1 MKLPLIKFS
10 PALFWDIDKA
20 SLNFKKHRQ
29 FVIERVLKFGDSLD
43 WQAIRQLYGLAAIKK
58 VAQTSRDLD
67 DKSRNFWR
75 IMLKIK

>member
-1 MKLPLIKFS
+1 MQSLLIKFS
-10 PALFWDIDKA
+10 PALFWDIDRD

-29 FVIERVLKFGDSLD
+29 FVIERVLKFGDSSD
-43 WQAIRQLYGLAAIKK
+43 WQAIKQFYGLPAIKK